1 MDQDSFMKLVNDNN
15 GFQFVIGYA
24 DDLDYYIGGLGNKYW
39 FQWIKGKNS
48 EYYVGTYENGIW
60 TDKHYVAKSR
70 KIIESNVVES
80 GTTINKILERAYYF
94 QDKIGNKKPIEVD
107 KEYDTFLH
115 YVFGF
120 GEKAFEVS
128 KKYGITVM
136 FSDINKVEEGYHLR
150 DYYIG
155 KDVDKPNE
163 N

>member
-80 GTTINKILERAYYF
+80 GTTINKIIERAYYF